1 MVEEIVQIVT
11 EYEQRLRR
19 SSHATR
25 LSYQRPIKLDLF
37 CFFFLFDGICGSITF
52 D

>member
-37 CFFFLFDGICGSITF
+37 CFFFYLTVYVVQLP
-52 D
+52 